1 MTFFGEIFKKCLN
14 RLSSFLG
21 VHYRAKRGRSFGSN
35 LFPKGLQGAGQSPAN
50 ANKALKG
57 ARGENKSFPPR
68 DRRKSP
74 VGTFPPKHPHCPH
87 SLPAKPSVRTVVR
100 IEVFFAPAK
109 LGQKMDFKSPLRG
122 QIIVFRQA
130 EGGEQEFPPHCFILF
145 IRTK

>member
-1 MTFFGEIFKKCLN
+1 MEGEPV
-14 RLSSFLG
+14 G
-21 VHYRAKRGRSFGSN
+21 
-35 LFPKGLQGAGQSPAN
+35 
-50 ANKALKG
+50 
-57 ARGENKSFPPR
+57 

-122 QIIVFRQA
+122 QIKVFRQA
-130 EGGEQEFPPHCFILF
+130 EPDFEMKSGFVFF
-145 IRTK
+145 VTKRNIIY